1 MDSCGGILTQWIDHG
16 IHTTIASPFS
26 ISCFPWS
33 LNPQALRFLNRV
45 PSFRLDCFDNGIHRK
60 HGAID
65 SPSNRNTPQSK
76 SSLGLSWDGLLCYI
90 AALKFQ
96 IHKANWEVDREKL
109 YSVRYTVFVEEQKVP
124 EEFEEDELDP
134 VARHLL
140 ATLEDGAPIG
150 TARWTDEGGGD
161 IRVGRVAVLR
171 ELRRCGVGSLLI
183 DTLLEDAKND
193 GFLTAHLHAQVSSI
207 LFYSNLGFSETDD
220 PEFEEAGIP
229 HRMMERKL

>member
-1 MDSCGGILTQWIDHG
+1 MPVENKAKWIDHG
-16 IHTTIASPFS
+16 IH
-26 ISCFPWS
+26 
-33 LNPQALRFLNRV
+33 
-45 PSFRLDCFDNGIHRK
+45 RK
-60 HGAID
+60 HGTIAPPF
-65 SPSNRNTPQSK
+65 SFPSQHLQSK
-76 SSLGLSWDGLLCYI
+76 SGSGLSMAYLICYI
-90 AALKFQ
+90 AALKIQ

-124 EEFEEDELDP
+124 EEIEEDELDP

-140 ATLEDGAPIG
+140 ATLEDGTPIG
-150 TARWTDEGGGD
+150 TARWTDEGDGD

-171 ELRRCGVGSLLI
+171 AWRRYGVGSLLMAAV
-183 DTLLEDAKND
+183 LEDAKNA

-207 LFYSNLGFSETDD
+207 PFYSNLGFSQTDD

>member
-1 MDSCGGILTQWIDHG
+1 M
-16 IHTTIASPFS
+16 
-26 ISCFPWS
+26 
-33 LNPQALRFLNRV
+33 RRK
-45 PSFRLDCFDNGIHRK
+45 NGT
-60 HGAID
+60 ID
-65 SPSNRNTPQSK
+65 SPSNRNTPISK
-76 SSLGLSWDGLLCYI
+76 SSLGLSRDGLFCYI

-96 IHKANWEVDREKL
+96 IHKANWEVDWEKL
-109 YSVRYTVFVEEQKVP
+109 YSVRFTVFVEEQKVP
-124 EEFEEDELDP
+124 EEIEKDELDP

-150 TARWTDEGGGD
+150 TARWTDEGGGN

-171 ELRRCGVGSLLI
+171 EWRRYGVGSLLM
-183 DTLLEDAKND
+183 DGLLEDAKNA

-207 LFYSNLGFSETDD
+207 PFYSNLGFSQTDE